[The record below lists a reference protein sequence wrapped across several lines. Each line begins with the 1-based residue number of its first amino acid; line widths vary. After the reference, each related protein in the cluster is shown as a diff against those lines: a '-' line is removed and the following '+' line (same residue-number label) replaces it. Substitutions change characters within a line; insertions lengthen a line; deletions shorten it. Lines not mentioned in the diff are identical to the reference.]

1 MRSTLPVANGLE
13 TLGFFQ
19 ELTPAEL
26 DSLSD
31 EVRVKEFRAA
41 TILYTPRDTGDK
53 VFGLLDGHVDIYRL
67 TLRGKRLVTRRVRP
81 GGVFGE
87 TALLGRSPQGAFAEV
102 VEDSVVCILT
112 RELMLGIVARHPGVA
127 QRVLLA
133 MYSHVE
139 QLEERL
145 KHVSFSTVRVRLAH
159 FLLTNMDP
167 ETGVVSGFTQADI
180 GDTIGALRQTVT
192 ETLAALRDLGVV
204 DVGHKRISV
213 VGVKALR
220 DMALE

>member
-13 TLGFFQ
+13 TLGIFQ
-19 ELTPAEL
+19 ELTRAEL

-41 TILYTPRDTGDK
+41 TMLYTPKDTGDN

-81 GGVFGE
+81 GAVFGE
-87 TALLGRSPQGAFAEV
+87 TALLGRSLQGALDQA
-102 VEDSVVCILT
+102 VEDSLVCIFT

-139 QLEERL
+139 QLEGRL
-145 KHVSFSTVRVRLAH
+145 KHLA
-159 FLLTNMDP
+159 
-167 ETGVVSGFTQADI
+167 
-180 GDTIGALRQTVT
+180 
-192 ETLAALRDLGVV
+192 LARSECGWP
-204 DVGHKRISV
+204 ISS
-213 VGVKALR
+213 
-220 DMALE
+220 